1 MEGSPNDRTNECLKV
16 PKLVRA
22 LVAFE
27 PGDPLFAVAL
37 PSQRVALKAVGFDSV
52 LIAVAVC
59 GPG

>member
-1 MEGSPNDRTNECLKV
+1 MKV